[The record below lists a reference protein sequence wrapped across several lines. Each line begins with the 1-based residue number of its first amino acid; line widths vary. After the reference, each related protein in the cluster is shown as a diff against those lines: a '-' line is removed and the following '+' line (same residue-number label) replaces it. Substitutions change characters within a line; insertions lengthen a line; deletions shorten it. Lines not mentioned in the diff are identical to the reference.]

1 MPSLYPGTRA
11 FVGRD
16 HKRLTIVEVERLRD

>member
-1 MPSLYPGTRA
+1 VGAGLVAGWAALSLGAGTRA

-16 HKRLTIVEVERLRD
+16 I